1 VSILNKKT
9 MHSFTP
15 YQEQSILYEA
25 LVEAVGAVKAQQ
37 ILEKKKY
44 EYAMIQNSSNIEIR

>member
-1 VSILNKKT
+1 
-9 MHSFTP
+9 MHNFTP